1 MGKKMT
7 AEKLNQYRAVRGEI
21 ADLTARKRRFERG
34 AGIISDTVRGSS
46 AAFPYTEHV
55 VKITGVSAW
64 HVNRIAALERMR
76 RRREAK
82 ARALLLEIE
91 TFLAEIDDARARR
104 VIELHYI
111 KGRTWREVART
122 VYGSPLYESAAR
134 KFAERFIKNS

>member
-76 RRREAK
+76 RCREAK

-111 KGRTWREVART
+111 KGRTWRDVART